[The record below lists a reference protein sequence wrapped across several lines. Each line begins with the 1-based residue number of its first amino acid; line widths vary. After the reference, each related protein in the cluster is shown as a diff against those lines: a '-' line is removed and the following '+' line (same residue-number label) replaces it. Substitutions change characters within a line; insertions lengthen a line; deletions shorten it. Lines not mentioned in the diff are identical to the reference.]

1 MGPAFLRNTSRFW
14 GLALSWGEKGLGVS
28 PSLPAKL
35 PQSSG
40 ALPSSSQSIPKAVT
54 TAGEAG
60 ERGGAPGQREPEPGL
75 QATVRQHRL
84 ETVGRWAAS

>member
-14 GLALSWGEKGLGVS
+14 GLALSWGEKGLRVS

-40 ALPSSSQSIPKAVT
+40 ALLSSSQSIPKAVT

-75 QATVRQHRL
+75 QATVRQYRL